1 MADLFDSLA
10 FWWLIA
16 CGLLLAR
23 ADLRHRRLP
32 TLMVLVLLCGLV
44 VLHSGAV
51 LAGADRGSWGWAAL
65 GLSGFAGVLVVVRLV
80 VGDGLGGG
88 DVRLAAPLGW
98 WLGWT
103 VGSQIVAAVAWTLVG
118 ACVAVLVGALVR
130 RSGQALP
137 FGPPLLVATVVVGLV
152 LG

>member
-1 MADLFDSLA
+1 M
-10 FWWLIA
+10 
-16 CGLLLAR
+16 G
-23 ADLRHRRLP
+23 
-32 TLMVLVLLCGLV
+32 VGGV
-44 VLHSGAV
+44 
-51 LAGADRGSWGWAAL
+51 

-103 VGSQIVAAVAWTLVG
+103 GGSQIGAAVAWTLGG
-118 ACVAVLVGALVR
+118 AGVAVLVGALVR